1 MVGIV
6 RWGRNWEG
14 LLRSV
19 CTARLKARRLVFGGF
34 GIFVYFSF
42 SFFYLLGVVFL
53 VKWWDQIKYRK
64 N

>member
-34 GIFVYFSF
+34 GIFVIFLSLFSIYLVL
-42 SFFYLLGVVFL
+42 SF
-53 VKWWDQIKYRK
+53 
-64 N
+64 